1 MVLSKHE
8 ESMIDRLSWAMT
20 PYENG
25 LTFAKSDMVIGKKE
39 TVGMVRARAN
49 VSEKEWGNKMIGQKG
64 NCNWTT
70 RLGEDLVRDTLK
82 EMGKNPRKPK
92 SIGGYSPDWE
102 TDDAIWE
109 VKTRSWTVSGTAGEK
124 VLGTM
129 FKYAQI
135 PELYGKPLKIVCLAY
150 QEWELSHGTTRIFGD
165 VCVQQ
170 RRMLNTAKE
179 NGIEYVKF
187 SDMVAMTE
195 YAYISEDSQNKLPES
210 ELENDELV
218 EFIKDNTYDPWV
230 NTRFEGYVYMKP
242 KSCGAFGEMYVSKKM
257 EERGYEVVAA
267 PTSTAGHD
275 RVIDGKKT
283 EIKFSLASRRPQ
295 KLRKFGKT
303 GTIRNKFIINHLG
316 MGKDWER
323 LIFVC
328 INEAEDETEDD
339 HLIRWFSNE
348 DFSSTLHKFFRR
360 QQGGKKTKNDDWMC
374 SGAELDKLL
383 GHELVKKLDDW

>member
-1 MVLSKHE
+1 MSLSKYTD
-8 ESMIDRLSWAMT
+8 SLVKRLSWAMT

-25 LTFAKSDMVIGKKE
+25 LTFSSSYMVKGKDE
-39 TVGMVRARAN
+39 PVGMVRARAR
-49 VSEKEWGNKMIGQKG
+49 VSEKEWGNKMNGQKG
-64 NCNWTT
+64 NGNWTT

-82 EMGKNPRKPK
+82 ELGKNPRKPK
-92 SIGGYSPDWE
+92 SIGGYLPDWE

-129 FKYAQI
+129 FKYAQV
-135 PELYGKPLKIVCLAY
+135 PELYGKPLKIVCVAY

-170 RRMLNTAKE
+170 RKMLETAKT

-187 SDMVAMTE
+187 SELVGKTG
-195 YAYISEDSQNKLPES
+195 YAPMFEDSENKVSES
-210 ELENDELV
+210 ELEHDDLV
-218 EFIKDNTYDPWV
+218 EFIKDNTYDPWI

-257 EERGYEVVAA
+257 EEMGCEVVSA
-267 PTSTAGHD
+267 PNSTAGHD

-295 KLRKFGKT
+295 KLRKLGKSD
-303 GTIRNKFIINHLG
+303 TIRNKFVINHLG
-316 MGKDWER
+316 RGKDWER
-323 LIFVC
+323 FIFVC
-328 INEAEDETEDD
+328 INKAEDEDEDN
-339 HLIRWFSNE
+339 HLIRWFTKE
-348 DFSSTLHKFFRR
+348 DFCSTLHKFFRR
-360 QQGGKKTKNDDWMC
+360 QQGGKKAKNDDWMC
-374 SGAELDKLL
+374 SGADLEKLL
-383 GHELVKKLDDW
+383 RHELVNKLDEW